1 MVYNKGLVLLPDPSY
16 PHIGGDPPAPSG
28 TGTLL
33 RLLATQ
39 KAQTRSRPSEDDH
52 DLINTLLASSD
63 GRCVQAPGEYSG
75 CHNETSLLCIP
86 RSRGRLQ
93 PSIPTETGFRGWLRL
108 STLHPIVPAIAT
120 RVWP

>member
-1 MVYNKGLVLLPDPSY
+1 MFKSKESDGP
-16 PHIGGDPPAPSG
+16 PHCCGGPNLGGDPPAPSG

-75 CHNETSLLCIP
+75 CHNETYKKQVTNKRKGVYMQFLMGL
-86 RSRGRLQ
+86 
-93 PSIPTETGFRGWLRL
+93 
-108 STLHPIVPAIAT
+108 AIC
-120 RVWP
+120 

>member
-1 MVYNKGLVLLPDPSY
+1 
-16 PHIGGDPPAPSG
+16 
-28 TGTLL
+28 LL

-39 KAQTRSRPSEDDH
+39 KAQTRLRPLESDH
-52 DLINTLLASSD
+52 SLINTLLASSD

-86 RSRGRLQ
+86 RSCGRLQ
-93 PSIPTETGFRGWLRL
+93 PTIPTETGFRGWLRL
-108 STLHPIVPAIAT
+108 STLHLTVPAIAT